1 MTTLVCT
8 LLLAVCF
15 PDDDPSARPDGIRPV
30 PFHQVEITSE
40 FWRPRLE
47 RQRST
52 LVPIALQR
60 TQPAVEHLS
69 AARDFLQGKPVPDHR
84 PHRYV
89 DSDLYKV
96 IEGASYLLRMR
107 RDPDLESKL
116 DELAE
121 LIAAAQAPDGYLYP
135 SHITGVGSS
144 KDMMGDRPY
153 EYVVHSHELYNM
165 GHLYEAAV
173 AYYLATGKRT
183 LLDVAEK
190 NAQHIQ
196 RVFFEGDPNYND
208 GKPVNQ
214 APGHEEIEIG
224 LVKLYHTTGNELY
237 LDMARRFLEIR
248 GVTYRP
254 EGEGVMSPTYAQQH
268 APVFDQTEPV
278 GHAVRA
284 AYLYSAMADVGA
296 ATHDPRF
303 QKPLDK
309 IWENLV
315 NTRLHITG
323 GMGAVHGVEGFGRPY
338 ELPNADAYNETC
350 AAVGNVLFNYRMF
363 LLHGESKYLDVAEV
377 ALLNNVLAGVS
388 LDGSRFFYVN
398 PLEFDGAR
406 TFNFGTAGRAEWFQT
421 ACCPTNLARLIPQVA
436 GMLYAVDSRDVYVT
450 MFASSR
456 TEVMIDQT
464 PVELSQTTGYPW
476 DGEVGI
482 HVSAEKPVSMR
493 LLLRIPSWTHVSFL
507 PGRLYRY
514 VESDQPATESVQI
527 MVNGKPFLAHNE
539 RGFAVIERQWGTDDQ
554 VTLRLPMPV
563 RISECAPEV
572 EANRGRVAVTRG
584 PLVYCAEG
592 VDNRDPVQ
600 RFWVDPKTS
609 DAATSLRTIEIDGIR
624 IVQVEMPAHERTA
637 QGKSQPARLVLTPYF
652 AWNNRGSATM
662 QVWIAAREELAQLPI
677 DEPDND

>member
-1 MTTLVCT
+1 MMTLVLM
-8 LLLAVCF
+8 LLLAV
-15 PDDDPSARPDGIRPV
+15 PDAGATSDPSDIRPV
-30 PFHQVEITSE
+30 PFHQVELTSE

-52 LVPIALQR
+52 LVPIALER
-60 TQPAVEHLS
+60 TQGAVEHLR
-69 AARDFLQGKPVPDHR
+69 AARDFLQGKPVPNHR

-96 IEGASYLLRMR
+96 IEGASYLLQLR
-107 RDPDLESKL
+107 RDPELESRL

-135 SHITGVGSS
+135 SHITHVGSAR
-144 KDMMGDRPY
+144 DMMGDRPY

-173 AYYLATGKRT
+173 AYYQATGKRT

-190 NAQHIQ
+190 NAQHIH

-224 LVKLYHTTGNELY
+224 LVKLYRATGNKRY
-237 LDMARRFLEIR
+237 LDTAKRFLEIR

-296 ATHDPRF
+296 AAHDPRF
-303 QKPLDK
+303 QRPLDK

-323 GMGAVHGVEGFGRPY
+323 GMGAVHGVEGFGQPF

-350 AAVGNVLFNYRMF
+350 AAVGNVLFNFRMF

-377 ALLNNVLAGVS
+377 ALLNNVLAGAN
-388 LDGSRFFYVN
+388 LAGDRFFYVN
-398 PLEFDGAR
+398 PLEFDGTR
-406 TFNFGTAGRAEWFQT
+406 PFNFGTAGRAEWFQT
-421 ACCPTNLARLIPQVA
+421 ACCPTNLARLIPQVS
-436 GMLYAVDSRDVYVT
+436 GMLYAVDNRDVYVA

-456 TEVMIDQT
+456 TRIDVGPTAVQL
-464 PVELSQTTGYPW
+464 EQTTAYPW
-476 DGEVGI
+476 DGEIAIKVN
-482 HVSAEKPVSMR
+482 AEKPVSMR
-493 LLLRIPSWTHVSFL
+493 LLLRIPSWTRQQFL
-507 PGRLYRY
+507 PGRLYRH
-514 VESDQPATESVQI
+514 VESELPPGESVQI
-527 MVNGKPFLAHNE
+527 RVNGELFPAPIE
-539 RGFAVIERQWGTDDQ
+539 RGFAVIDREWDGGDL
-554 VTLRLPMPV
+554 VTLHLPMPV
-563 RISECAPEV
+563 RFDECTPEV
-572 EANRGRVAVTRG
+572 EADRGRVAITRG

-592 VDNRDPVQ
+592 IDNGDPVQ
-600 RFWVDPKTS
+600 RFWVDPKTP
-609 DAATSLRTIEIDGIR
+609 AAAASLRTIEIEGIR
-624 IVQVEMPAHERTA
+624 ITQIVVPAMEKTA
-637 QGKSQPARLVLTPYF
+637 NDTSRPAKLVLTPYF
-652 AWNNRGSATM
+652 AWNNRGPATM
-662 QVWIAAREELAQLPI
+662 QVWIAAREELAQPPS
-677 DEPDND
+677 DSTEGN